1 MKDKIKKIKNLR
13 RKIRRIRKTHFQFSE
28 YLSEKIDKSISFSD
42 YLSNNYLDT
51 RIGYSEYLSEKLTLK
66 FGESN

>member
-13 RKIRRIRKTHFQFSE
+13 KGNNYFQFSE

>member
-13 RKIRRIRKTHFQFSE
+13 KGNNYFQFSE

-51 RIGYSEYLSEKLTLK
+51 RIGYSEYLK
-66 FGESN
+66 N

>member
-1 MKDKIKKIKNLR
+1 MKDKIKKIKNL
-13 RKIRRIRKTHFQFSE
+13 RIRKTHFQFSE

-51 RIGYSEYLSEKLTLK
+51 RIGYSEYLK
-66 FGESN
+66 N

>member
-1 MKDKIKKIKNLR
+1 MKDKIKKIKNL
-13 RKIRRIRKTHFQFSE
+13 RIRKTHFQFSE